1 MSFKPILFNTEMVQ
15 ALLAGRKT
23 VTRRVIKPQPD
34 EGHEFFGINCMDSAE
49 FVRGNHCCEVDLP
62 FVPGDI
68 LWVRETCDNVPVT
81 RNGQIKLG
89 GVWYYKADG
98 DLRPRCWRGNW
109 TPSIHM
115 PKSAARIFLQVT
127 NVWVE
132 RLQDITITDCKREGV
147 VLPPPRGDEYDYEL
161 DPDCRY
167 LFEFQNLWDE
177 LQNLWKNTLQCSE
190 VDQYGWAANP
200 WVWVIEFKQ
209 ITKQEAENAGWISER
224 TD

>member
-1 MSFKPILFNTEMVQ
+1 MSIKPILFSTEMVQ
-15 ALLAGRKT
+15 AIQNNKKT
-23 VTRRVIKPQPD
+23 VTRRLLKPQPD

-68 LWVRETCDNVPVT
+68 LYVRETWSTTDDYGLFPPWPI
-81 RNGQIKLG
+81 NGTHYI
-89 GVWYYKADG
+89 YKAELEAG
-98 DLRPRCWRGNW
+98 HPYETEAIWH
-109 TPSIHM
+109 PSIHM

-167 LFEFQNLWDE
+167 LFEFQNLWE
-177 LQNLWKNTLQCSE
+177 NTLKRSE
-190 VDQYGWAANP
+190 VDQYGWDANP
-200 WVWVIEFKQ
+200 WVWVIEFKR
-209 ITKQEAENAGWISER
+209 ITKQEAENAGWSSER